1 MGNKLPNH
9 AVLFELRDS
18 LIQSS
23 TDREE
28 RKKVKR
34 AFEPYNFF
42 CLTGWKI
49 VLQEHEK
56 PQNQTHLKPSTWH
69 HEDISSMSGKDGQP
83 RVFKSSRKIQRE
95 WRPRR
100 DGPND
105 EIYSSGSDDREKM
118 ILNCG
123 RPWNGGFGWGY
134 DMEAM
139 LLQIHKG
146 ILAIQSKL

>member
-1 MGNKLPNH
+1 MGNKLPKH
-9 AVLFELRDS
+9 VALFELRDS

-28 RKKVKR
+28 GKKAKR
-34 AFEPYNFF
+34 AFEPYNLF
-42 CLTGWKI
+42 CSTGWQI

-56 PQNQTHLKPSTWH
+56 PRNQTHLKPDTWH
-69 HEDISSMSGKDGQP
+69 REEISSMSGKDGQP

-100 DGPND
+100 DVQND
-105 EIYSSGSDDREKM
+105 ETYASGSDDGEKM

-123 RPWNGGFGWGY
+123 GPWKY

-139 LLQIHKG
+139 PLQIRKG
-146 ILAIQSKL
+146 IWAI